1 MRIRP
6 ALTLLPAIVLMASG
20 CSDADREPAPLA
32 AQADRV
38 ADLLEDDRACEA
50 SEALRALDE
59 LAAGD
64 PDAEVREAVTTFVD
78 SARSRLGCTSDTP
91 SPTPAPPPPEAEDEA
106 PPVRDEDRDD
116 DEDQG
121 NEGGGN
127 DDEGGGNGNPGRGN
141 GNGNGNGGD
150 GEDRGRGDDGD
161 SDD

>member
-20 CSDADREPAPLA
+20 CSGADPDTAPLA

-38 ADLLEDDRACEA
+38 ADLLEEDRACEA

-78 SARSRLGCTSDTP
+78 SARPRLECTTEAP
-91 SPTPAPPPPEAEDEA
+91 SPSPAPPPPEGEDEA

-116 DEDQG
+116 DEDRG
-121 NEGGGN
+121 N
-127 DDEGGGNGNPGRGN
+127 EGGGNGNPGRGN
-141 GNGNGNGGD
+141 GNGGD
-150 GEDRGRGDDGD
+150 GEDRGRDDDGD